1 MHSVTRSCHDGF
13 PSLYDGNR
21 VVNMT
26 LTKDVPALVRV
37 AGFDCRVWYR
47 RQPAFCSICKRS
59 GHRSKSCPL
68 DGLCRRCRQPG
79 HVAKEC
85 RNTWGSA
92 PRSSSSPPAAA
103 SAAVPDTVPAAAAST
118 SDAVLTSDVRSSA
131 ADDDDEG
138 SDMEF
143 VPGPVPD
150 DDSSLFLF
158 ILVTLTLKSP

>member
-1 MHSVTRSCHDGF
+1 
-13 PSLYDGNR
+13 
-21 VVNMT
+21 MT

-47 RQPAFCSICKRS
+47 HQPAFCSICKRS
-59 GHRSKSCPL
+59 EHRSKSRPL

-85 RNTWGSA
+85 RNAWGSA
-92 PRSSSSPPAAA
+92 SRSSSTPPAAA
-103 SAAVPDTVPAAAAST
+103 SAAAPDTAPAAAAAAAAST
-118 SDAVLTSDVRSSA
+118 SYTVPTSDARSSA

-158 ILVTLTLKSP
+158 ILVTLILKSP

>member
-1 MHSVTRSCHDGF
+1 
-13 PSLYDGNR
+13 
-21 VVNMT
+21 MT

-47 RQPAFCSICKRS
+47 HQPAFCSICKRS
-59 GHRSKSCPL
+59 EHRSKSRPL

-85 RNTWGSA
+85 RNAWGSA
-92 PRSSSSPPAAA
+92 SRSSSTPPAAA
-103 SAAVPDTVPAAAAST
+103 SAAAPDTAPAAAAAAST
-118 SDAVLTSDVRSSA
+118 SYTVPTSDARSSA

-158 ILVTLTLKSP
+158 ILVTLILKSP